1 MKTLIGIV
9 VAILIIIIGFIAF
22 SFLMP
27 QTAQAPNDDGNSTTT
42 VPASDENVSVE
53 SPAPNAVIASPVTI
67 TGSALGT
74 YYFEASFPI
83 EIRDQNGNIVGQG
96 HAEAQGDW
104 MTEAPVP
111 FKATVTFTSPG
122 AGQSGTI
129 RLKNDNPSGDPSR
142 DKFFDLPVKF

>member
-1 MKTLIGIV
+1 
-9 VAILIIIIGFIAF
+9 
-22 SFLMP
+22 
-27 QTAQAPNDDGNSTTT
+27 
-42 VPASDENVSVE
+42 
-53 SPAPNAVIASPVTI
+53 
-67 TGSALGT
+67 
-74 YYFEASFPI
+74 
-83 EIRDQNGNIVGQG
+83 
-96 HAEAQGDW
+96 